1 MKRIKILGVLLLFP
15 LTQGALSSSAQA
27 AAPTTITYQGRILNN
42 TGTPVTTTKFIT
54 LTLKDLNSGSSD
66 IVFAQNVTPS
76 SQGEFSVSFSIPG
89 SFKWDTAIARLE
101 VKVDSD
107 VLTPTDQFGLT
118 PYSIVAASVT
128 AGGVT
133 TNALANGAVTDVKVS
148 TISASKII
156 LPGGSTPISTWQL
169 GAGNFID
176 AAKVALPGS
185 TATVASWQYGS
196 TGFIDV
202 AKVTGTIPTTPA
214 AHSTSHGLVGSDPLT
229 NLSPQQISGTAV
241 VSRSTSSQTI
251 QPQVGSDVVPLVLK
265 PNNSV
270 PAGALDVLQV
280 FTNASTTSVTVRG
293 DGLLT
298 ARAGL
303 TVGGALNATN
313 SASISGT
320 LQVSTISPTGPL
332 NVAGALNVTGGTNL
346 QAVTGTNANLST
358 LTTGGLNVT
367 GTATATVV
375 NAGNLSVSG
384 TLSGGVL
391 AASYPILVVQ
401 EEQPAGTEGGTFTA
415 GAWRVR
421 TLNTVSTNTIPG
433 ATLSANTVSL
443 PPGTYQIFWRAPAYR
458 VDHHQ
463 TLWRNTTDSTNVLL
477 GSSVYADN
485 TYNVLNDSVGFGVFS
500 ISTTNSFQLWH
511 RCLTGFGTN
520 GLGTRGAFG
529 EKSIFA
535 SVFITKIK

>member
-89 SFKWDTAIARLE
+89 SFKWDTATARLE

-214 AHSTSHGLVGSDPLT
+214 AHATSHGLVGTDPLT

-251 QPQVGSDVVPLVLK
+251 QPQVGSDVVPLVIK
-265 PNNSV
+265 PNNSI
-270 PAGALDVLQV
+270 PAASLDALAVYKADQ
-280 FTNASTTSVTVRG
+280 STTTLSVRG
-293 DGLLT
+293 DGAIT
-298 ARAGL
+298 ARGTL
-303 TVGGALNATN
+303 TVTGAVSAN
-313 SASISGT
+313 SGLS
-320 LQVSTISPTGPL
+320 
-332 NVAGALNVTGGTNL
+332 VT
-346 QAVTGTNANLST
+346 
-358 LTTGGLNVT
+358 
-367 GTATATVV
+367 
-375 NAGNLSVSG
+375 GNLSVS
-384 TLSGGVL
+384 TITPSGNLNVSGRVKD
-391 AASYPILVVQ
+391 SYGFLV
-401 EEQPAGTEGGTFTA
+401 PAGTIVAFAGSSAPSGWLLCDGSTKDVSIQPELADLKAVLGSIYGSATATTFVLPNLKGRVPMGSGIGAGTTNWTIGVSTGEEKHQLTESEMPIHSHAGVVTA
-415 GAWRVR
+415 INYANVANGNSDSRA
-421 TLNTVSTNTIPG
+421 TSHTVSSSQPKGGDQPHSIIQP
-433 ATLSANTVSL
+433 SL
-443 PPGTYQIFWRAPAYR
+443 VVNYI
-458 VDHHQ
+458 
-463 TLWRNTTDSTNVLL
+463 
-477 GSSVYADN
+477 
-485 TYNVLNDSVGFGVFS
+485 
-500 ISTTNSFQLWH
+500 
-511 RCLTGFGTN
+511 
-520 GLGTRGAFG
+520 
-529 EKSIFA
+529 
-535 SVFITKIK
+535 IKY